1 MYCDTTLSGWEVN
14 DDPLCAFVLFLDR
27 CGCSCSKQELNM
39 KGDPPVGSVPSSS
52 WPSTVPRYQNVNLA
66 AFLTPK
72 PLRARNAARR
82 KLCLLTDD
90 YGNKPMAQKKSKPR
104 AMATPTRA
112 KKTPCPALVKLDVNS
127 PGLVQRY
134 VMHDFR
140 MVSEGPDFKK
150 IDTGCGN
157 HQANNR

>member
-1 MYCDTTLSGWEVN
+1 
-14 DDPLCAFVLFLDR
+14 
-27 CGCSCSKQELNM
+27 M

-52 WPSTVPRYQNVNLA
+52 WPSTVLRYRNINLA
-66 AFLTPK
+66 AFLAPK
-72 PLRARNAARR
+72 PLRVRNAARR

-104 AMATPTRA
+104 ATATPATV
-112 KKTPCPALVKLDVNS
+112 KKTPRPALVGLDVNS

-134 VMHDFR
+134 VMHDFQT
-140 MVSEGPDFKK
+140 VSEGLDLKK
-150 IDTGCGN
+150 INTGCGN